1 MSPFTITVILILGG
15 LFASLSLLP
24 AVFSQQDLEAIG
36 LMQD

>member
-1 MSPFTITVILILGG
+1 MSPFIITVILILGA